1 MSSAATSEHKSSSKP
16 AAVLKDSE
24 FNWEDPLN
32 LDGDLTE
39 EERMVRD
46 SARAFCQ
53 DKLMPRVRL
62 AWREEKVD
70 KELLPEMA
78 ALGLLGPT
86 IPEEY
91 GGAGL
96 GYVAYGL
103 IARELERVD
112 SGYRSTLSCNRRW

>member
-1 MSSAATSEHKSSSKP
+1 MSSVASPEHKSSSKP
-16 AAVLKDSE
+16 AQVLKDSD

-39 EERMVRD
+39 DERMVRD

-70 KELLPEMA
+70 KELLPMMGE
-78 ALGLLGPT
+78 LGLLGPT

-96 GYVAYGL
+96 G
-103 IARELERVD
+103 
-112 SGYRSTLSCNRRW
+112 

>member
-1 MSSAATSEHKSSSKP
+1 MSAVEKITKPSAKLETNAFDW
-16 AAVLKDSE
+16 A
-24 FNWEDPLN
+24 DPLLIEN
-32 LDGDLTE
+32 ELSA

-46 SARAFCQ
+46 SARAFSQ

-62 AWREEKVD
+62 AWREERVD
-70 KELLPEMA
+70 KQLLPEMA

-112 SGYRSTLSCNRRW
+112 SGYR

>member
-1 MSSAATSEHKSSSKP
+1 MSQTAEKVAKKP
-16 AAVLKDSE
+16 TTVLKDTD
-24 FNWEDPLN
+24 FNWQDPLD
-32 LDGDLTE
+32 LDYELTE

-70 KELLPEMA
+70 KELLPMMGE
-78 ALGLLGPT
+78 LGLLGPT

-91 GGAGL
+91 GGGGPRDGAHG
-96 GYVAYGL
+96 VRAP
-103 IARELERVD
+103 EPE
-112 SGYRSTLSCNRRW
+112 